1 MQSIWIT
8 GAEGHVG
15 TALQK
20 LLNHK
25 KYEILTTDKEDVDV
39 TDIEQIRL
47 FIAMNRPSV
56 IINCAGITDVK
67 TCIENPDLAFKVNA
81 LGARNLAVE
90 AQKIGAKLVQISTD
104 DVFDGD
110 GEIPYTEFD
119 ETHPISIYGKSKL
132 AGEQMVRSLIGK
144 FFIIR
149 SSWVY
154 DIGDDFVG
162 SFLKR
167 MKTETEIDVEVNRT
181 AVPTS
186 ARELA
191 KVVAKLVEG
200 NQYGTYHV
208 VCKGFCSRYE
218 LAKEIVKLTGKEE
231 EVTVNPVMIYDQHT
245 PFYTV
250 LDNMMLRLSGIEE
263 PRHWKE
269 SLKEYIDKYM
279 KQEETFASKRS
290 NNGE

>member
-1 MQSIWIT
+1 MQVIWIT
-8 GAEGHVG
+8 GADGHVG

-20 LLNHK
+20 LLSHEEYK
-25 KYEILTTDKEDVDV
+25 ILATDKADVDV
-39 TDIEQIRL
+39 TDIEQIHL
-47 FIAMNRPSV
+47 FATKNHPDI

-67 TCIENPDLAFKVNA
+67 TCIADPDLAFKVNA

-110 GEIPYTEFD
+110 NEVPYTEFD
-119 ETHPISIYGKSKL
+119 ETHPRSIYGKSKL
-132 AGEQMVRSLIGK
+132 AGERVIRSLVEK
-144 FFIIR
+144 YFIIR

-162 SFLKR
+162 RFLNQI
-167 MKTETEIDVEVNRT
+167 KTQKEINVEVNRT

-186 ARELA
+186 AKELA
-191 KVVAKLVEG
+191 KVIIRLMEG

-208 VCKGFCSRYE
+208 VCKGYCSRYE
-218 LAKEIVKLTGKEE
+218 LAKEIVRLCKMED
-231 EVTVNPVMIYDQHT
+231 EVEIHPVMIYESYT

-250 LDNMMLRLSGIEE
+250 LDNMMLRISDLEE
-263 PRHWKE
+263 PKEWKE
-269 SLKEYIDKYM
+269 ALKEYIDDYFPSDKV
-279 KQEETFASKRS
+279 
-290 NNGE
+290 

>member
-8 GAEGHVG
+8 GADGHIG

-25 KYEILTTDKEDVDV
+25 KYEILTTDKGDVDV

-47 FIAMNRPSV
+47 FIAMNRPGV
-56 IINCAGITDVK
+56 IINCAGVTDVK
-67 TCIENPDLAFKVNA
+67 TCIDNPDLAFKVNA

-104 DVFDGD
+104 DVFDGN
-110 GEIPYTEFD
+110 EETPYTEFD
-119 ETHPISIYGKSKL
+119 ETHPISVYGKSKL
-132 AGEQMVRSLIGK
+132 AGEQMVRSLIEK
-144 FFIIR
+144 FFIVR

-154 DIGDDFVG
+154 DIGDDFIG
-162 SFLKR
+162 RFLKR
-167 MKTETEIDVEVNRT
+167 METEKEIDVEVNRT

-186 ARELA
+186 AKELA
-191 KVVAKLVEG
+191 KVIAKLIEG
-200 NQYGTYHV
+200 NQYGTYHI
-208 VCKGFCSRYE
+208 VCQGSCTRYE
-218 LAKEIVKLTGKEE
+218 LAREVVKLVGKQD
-231 EVTVNPVMIYDQHT
+231 EVKVNPVMIYEQHT

-263 PRHWKE
+263 PRHWRE
-269 SLKEYIDKYM
+269 PLKEYIDTYLKG
-279 KQEETFASKRS
+279 KSAKGKTNS
-290 NNGE
+290 

>member
-1 MQSIWIT
+1 MQRIWIT

-20 LLNHK
+20 LLDRR
-25 KYEILTTDKEDVDV
+25 KYEIVTTDEEDVDV
-39 TDIEQIRL
+39 TNIEQIRL
-47 FIAMNRPSV
+47 FVTMNRPSV

-90 AQKIGAKLVQISTD
+90 AQKIGAKFVQMSTD
-104 DVFDGD
+104 DVFNGD
-110 GEIPYTEFD
+110 EETPYTEFD
-119 ETHPISIYGKSKL
+119 ETRPVSIYGKSKL
-132 AGEQMVRSLIGK
+132 AGEQFVRSMVGK

-162 SFLKR
+162 RFLKQ
-167 MKTETEIDVEVNRT
+167 METEKSIDVEVNRT

-186 ARELA
+186 AKELA
-191 KVVAKLVEG
+191 RVIAKLIEG
-200 NQYGTYHV
+200 NQYGTYHIV
-208 VCKGFCSRYE
+208 ARGSCSRYE
-218 LAKEIVKLTGKEE
+218 LAKEIVRLVGKED
-231 EVTVNPVMIYDQHT
+231 EVTVNPVMVYDQYI

-263 PRHWKE
+263 PREWKE
-269 SLKEYIDKYM
+269 PLKEYIEQYLK
-279 KQEETFASKRS
+279 ES
-290 NNGE
+290 NKK